1 MDCADHVATL
11 WLTPRP
17 PFRLDLTAWALR
29 RYAGNRIDLWVD
41 GAYRRAFRIDGR
53 RIEAEVR
60 QHGGAAAPRLRVVL
74 HGASADLAQRTR
86 IRTALQR
93 LLGLDH
99 DLNAFYTRAARDPLL
114 APLAQ
119 RYRGLQPPRFADP
132 FEALANAIACQQV
145 SLAAGLSVLG
155 RLAAQLDA
163 GAGAAGPVAFPT
175 PQTVLRTSAA
185 DLRAAGF
192 SRQKA
197 GYLRAAAEAIVNGAL
212 REDALT
218 TLDDAALLT
227 TLSRLPGIKRW
238 SAQYVALRGLGRLA
252 VLPVD
257 DVAAHKHLA
266 AWLGLPARL
275 DAAGMQALA
284 ARWHPHAGMVYFHLL
299 LQRLDA
305 AGQLDT
311 ACAPRAS
318 EAIA

>member
-1 MDCADHVATL
+1 MDCADHAATL

-29 RYAGNRIDLWVD
+29 RYAGNRIDVWGA
-41 GAYRRAFRIDGR
+41 GAYRRAFLIDGR

-60 QHGGAAAPRLRVVL
+60 QHGGAEAPRLRVVL
-74 HGASADLAQRTR
+74 HGTGADLAQRTR
-86 IRTALQR
+86 IRIALQR

-114 APLAQ
+114 AALAQ
-119 RYRGLQPPRFADP
+119 RYRGVRPPRFADL

-145 SLAAGLSVLG
+145 SLAAGLSVLS
-155 RLAAQLDA
+155 RLAALLDA
-163 GAGAAGPVAFPT
+163 HADSVGPVVFPT
-175 PQTVLRTSAA
+175 PQTVLQTSAT

-197 GYLRAAAEAIVNGAL
+197 GYLQAAAEAIAGGAL
-212 REDALT
+212 NEDTLAA
-218 TLDDAALLT
+218 LDDAALLRE
-227 TLSRLPGIKRW
+227 LARLPGIKRW

-257 DVAAHKHLA
+257 DIAAHKHLA
-266 AWLGLPARL
+266 AWLGLSARL

-284 ARWHPHAGMVYFHLL
+284 TRWHPHAGMVYFHLL

-311 ACAPRAS
+311 ARAARAS

>member
-1 MDCADHVATL
+1 MDCADHAATL

-53 RIEAEVR
+53 RIAVEVR
-60 QHGGAAAPRLRVVL
+60 QHGGAEAPRLLLRLRGAGADPALHARV
-74 HGASADLAQRTR
+74 HDALA
-86 IRTALQR
+86 R
-93 LLGLDH
+93 LLGLDR
-99 DLNAFYTRAARDPLL
+99 DPAAFHALAARDRRL
-114 APLAQ
+114 APLAA
-119 RYRGLQPPRFADP
+119 RYRGVRPPRFADL

-163 GAGAAGPVAFPT
+163 HADSVGPVAFPM
-175 PQTVLRTSAA
+175 PQTVLQTSAA

-192 SRQKA
+192 SQQKA
-197 GYLRAAAEAIVNGAL
+197 RYLRAAAEAIVNGAL
-212 REDALT
+212 REDVLT

-227 TLSRLPGIKRW
+227 ALSRLPGIKRW

-257 DVAAHKHLA
+257 DIAAHKHLA
-266 AWLGLPARL
+266 AWLGLPTRL

-284 ARWHPHAGMVYFHLL
+284 TRWHPHAGMVYFHLL

-311 ACAPRAS
+311 ARAARAS

>member
-1 MDCADHVATL
+1 MACVEPAVTL

-29 RYAGNRIDLWVD
+29 RYTGNRIDLWRD
-41 GAYRRAFRIDGR
+41 GAYRRAFLIGGR

-60 QHGGAAAPRLRVVL
+60 QHVGVKAPRLQLRLRGVGADSTLHTGARV
-74 HGASADLAQRTR
+74 ALA
-86 IRTALQR
+86 R
-93 LLGLDH
+93 LLGLDC
-99 DLNAFYTRAARDPLL
+99 DVTAFHALAARDPRL
-114 APLAQ
+114 APLAA
-119 RYRGLQPPRFADP
+119 RYRGVKPPRYADL

-145 SLAAGLSVLG
+145 SLAAGISVLG

-163 GAGAAGPVAFPT
+163 GAGGAGPVVFPT
-175 PQTVLRTSAA
+175 PQTVLQTSAA
-185 DLRAAGF
+185 ELRAAGF

-197 GYLRAAAEAIVNGAL
+197 GYLQAAAEAIVCGAL
-212 REDALT
+212 DENALAV
-218 TLDDAALLT
+218 LDDAALLRE
-227 TLSRLPGIKRW
+227 LARLPGIKRW
-238 SAQYVALRGLGRLA
+238 SAQYVVLRGLGRLA

-257 DVAAHKHLA
+257 DIAAHKHLA

-284 ARWHPHAGMVYFHLL
+284 ARWYPHAGMVYFHLL

-305 AGQLDT
+305 AGQLGT
-311 ACAPRAS
+311 ACAAQAS